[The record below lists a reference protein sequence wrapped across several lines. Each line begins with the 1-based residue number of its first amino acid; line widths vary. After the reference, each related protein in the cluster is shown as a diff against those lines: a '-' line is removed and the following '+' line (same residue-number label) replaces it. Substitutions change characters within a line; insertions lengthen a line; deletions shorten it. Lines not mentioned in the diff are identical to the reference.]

1 MNSQQEKKRA
11 QGSRRV
17 EASEPADRRQCPAL
31 AGRVVQAVRAGC
43 LVQAAR
49 AGWLAQAGLV
59 VQVGQVGRPHQLDLP
74 TVPRMENTRR

>member
-1 MNSQQEKKRA
+1 MDSQQEKKRA

-17 EASEPADRRQCPAL
+17 EAFEPADRRQCPAL
-31 AGRVVQAVRAGC
+31 AGRV
-43 LVQAAR
+43 VQAAR